1 MAKLKQPPLAGTV
14 WLADRCTETYTVR
27 LTGVSSNPA
36 LLDDLK
42 LPMDCKEILVH
53 YEGSDVM
60 GYYKG
65 TITGSTTVYLTTDG
79 MSLVLPICANVPDKT
94 DYGPTP
100 DGVNLTAVLG
110 HYGMPANKSGNISI
124 IANR

>member
-65 TITGSTTVYLTTDG
+65 TITGYHGLPYDRWDVSCSADMRQCSRQDG
-79 MSLVLPICANVPDKT
+79 LWAYS
-94 DYGPTP
+94 
-100 DGVNLTAVLG
+100 
-110 HYGMPANKSGNISI
+110 
-124 IANR
+124 